1 MVQALWWACVQMF
14 SEYLHINVANQ
25 MIAKIITDI
34 HLFNLSIL
42 LTTAAQYQAQIYAR
56 TANITENSLSLTDHK
71 LYWANNKKNRCNH
84 HTDT

>member
-1 MVQALWWACVQMF
+1 MVQALWRACVQMF

-42 LTTAAQYQAQIYAR
+42 LTTAAQYEAQI
-56 TANITENSLSLTDHK
+56 
-71 LYWANNKKNRCNH
+71 
-84 HTDT
+84 